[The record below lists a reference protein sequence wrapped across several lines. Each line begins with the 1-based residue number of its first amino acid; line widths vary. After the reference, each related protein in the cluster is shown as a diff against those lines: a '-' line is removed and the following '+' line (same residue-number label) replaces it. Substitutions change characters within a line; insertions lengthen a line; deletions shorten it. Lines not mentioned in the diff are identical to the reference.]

1 MPIHSTLIQNHSFKL
16 RATARGGGFKET
28 QDIKIKLKNCDNIS
42 PKLTVKETLLIDT
55 FPSSVS
61 VKSNFV
67 LEEPDECPIT
77 DFRISRVIND
87 DTQRPEGNIGNIVSI
102 NKFGQVSVIIENPK
116 DVYKVYV

>member
-28 QDIKIKLKNCDNIS
+28 QDIKIKLKNCDNIAPELS
-42 PKLTVKETLLIDT
+42 GKETLLIDT
-55 FPSSVS
+55 FPIS

-67 LEEPDECPIT
+67 VEEPDECPIT

-87 DTQRPEGNIGNIVSI
+87 D
-102 NKFGQVSVIIENPK
+102 K
-116 DVYKVYV
+116 